1 MCLYVAQQ
9 QWLLALISV
18 KGLENKMEKTKES
31 KPKGANYVHLSY
43 VTSKSVN
50 YCSPKRKRLFLIS
63 FI

>member
-9 QWLLALISV
+9 QRLLALISV
-18 KGLENKMEKTKES
+18 KGLENKMENTKKS
-31 KPKGANYVHLSY
+31 KPMGANDVHLSY

-50 YCSPKRKRLFLIS
+50 YRSPKRKRLFPIS